1 MYRIYM
7 CDSIN
12 TRKAVEIKS
21 IKEIR
26 KNIKNFRQEL
36 EVTPSESLK

>member
-26 KNIKNFRQEL
+26 KNIEEISGKSWKL
-36 EVTPSESLK
+36 HLPKV